1 MNRSKVKVEMGEE
14 DANMVDPKDDGS
26 PDQKSSEENH
36 PEHEVEAAAHHLME
50 AEKVKSNKSLHSAA
64 KQHLSKKKEA
74 ISKITSVDDLKH
86 ARKKMFKA

>member
-14 DANMVDPKDDGS
+14 DANMVDPKDTGS
-26 PDQKSSEENH
+26 PAQEGPEEH
-36 PEHEVEAAAHHLME
+36 DDHEVEEAADCLMSAEKIKANPSLHAAA
-50 AEKVKSNKSLHSAA
+50 KK
-64 KQHLSKKKEA
+64 HLSKKKEA